1 MDPIT
6 QQTVTAAAGA
16 GGGDPLYV
24 DDVFSTY
31 LYDGTGSAQ
40 TITNGIDISGEGG
53 LVWIKNR
60 ESGTQDNVLND
71 TERGA
76 GQIIESNNTNAQF
89 LSTAR
94 FSAFNSNGFT
104 VGTDNATNQSGNG
117 IVSWTF
123 RKAPGFFDVVTYTGN
138 QTART
143 ISHSLGSVPGMIII
157 KRYSDTGYWRVYH
170 RSTGAGQ
177 ALELNSTSVAN
188 NETYWNSTSPTSS
201 VFSLSSETDIN
212 KTGETYVA
220 YIFAHDDAQ
229 FGTDGDESIIKCDN
243 YVGGGSASPTTV
255 NLGFEPQ
262 WVLIKNVDTAS
273 EWMLFDSM
281 RGITTDGLDN
291 YLSPNANVVEADGGL
306 DQINLTSTGFEAV
319 RNSQEINALYANYIY
334 IAIRRPHKPPEVG
347 TEVFKATNLVAGP
360 VSLGFVPDLNISKYT
375 AGVQSWFWLDRLRGG
390 SANLFSDSTAAEG
403 GGVGINFDET
413 TNSISGQ
420 GYGTLYANWAFKRA
434 PGFFD
439 VVAYTGDGTAGRTVP
454 HNLGVAPELIIVKN
468 RTYSS
473 GTNWIVWCNQLTRVT
488 EEPFMS
494 LNATN
499 GKLENNAYWNNG
511 AHTASV
517 FETGSNLSVNGSGDG
532 HIAYLFATLPGISKV
547 GSYTGTGSPINIDCG
562 FTNGARFVLIK
573 RTDAAG
579 GWYLW
584 DTTRGIVSGNDP
596 YLRFDVTG
604 AQTTSTDHVDPL
616 NAGFIVNANETD
628 LNASGGTYIFLA
640 IA

>member
-1 MDPIT
+1 MSNLT
-6 QQTVTAAAGA
+6 RAMMMGAAGA
-16 GGGDPLYV
+16 AGGATYV

-123 RKAPGFFDVVTYTGN
+123 RKAPGFFDVVTYTGDGVSGKS
-138 QTART
+138 
-143 ISHSLGSVPGMIII
+143 ISHSLESVPGFIII
-157 KRYSDTGYWRVYH
+157 KNQDETNSWNCWHRGVTSPNSSWWQNYLTLNTTNAAGSWTTGL
-170 RSTGAGQ
+170 TA
-177 ALELNSTSVAN
+177 EPTSTSFTVGTGGGVN
-188 NETYWNSTSPTSS
+188 NSGVN
-201 VFSLSSETDIN
+201 
-212 KTGETYVA
+212 YVA
-220 YIFAHDDAQ
+220 YIFAHDESS
-229 FGTDGDESIIKCDN
+229 FGTDGDESIIKCGTFEGN
-243 YVGGGSASPTTV
+243 VGTVV

-262 WVLIKNVDTAS
+262 WILVKRVDGARDWFIYDT
-273 EWMLFDSM
+273 M
-281 RGITTDGLDN
+281 RGLPGSDN
-291 YLSPNANVVEADGGL
+291 ANTLSLSPNLSAAENDARS
-306 DQINLTSTGFEAV
+306 IHITSTGFKV
-319 RNSQEINALYANYIY
+319 STSTGLNSDTHIY
-334 IAIRRPHKPPEVG
+334 MAIRRPNKPPEVA

-360 VSLGFVPDLNISKYT
+360 VSLGFVPDLNLSKYT

-390 SANLFSDSTAAEG
+390 SANLYSDSTAAEG

-439 VVAYTGDGTAGRTVP
+439 VVAYTGTGANQAVN
-454 HNLGVAPELIIVKN
+454 HNLGVTPEFLIIKD
-468 RTYSS
+468 R
-473 GTNWIVWCNQLTRVT
+473 
-488 EEPFMS
+488 
-494 LNATN
+494 
-499 GKLENNAYWNNG
+499 
-511 AHTASV
+511 
-517 FETGSNLSVNGSGDG
+517 NGSSTNDWICTHKDLTNTDPYIFLNSSAAEGPYG
-532 HIAYLFATLPGISKV
+532 LTWNTPSSTALNISAVNYINVASNNYIAYLFATLPDVSKV
-547 GSYTGTGSPINIDCG
+547 GSYTGTGSTLNVDCG
-562 FTNGARFVLIK
+562 FSAGARFVLIK
-573 RTDAAG
+573 RTDSTG
-579 GWYLW
+579 DWYVW
-584 DTTRGIVSGNDP
+584 DTARGIVSGNDP
-596 YLRFDVTG
+596 YLLLNSTAAEV
-604 AQTTSTDHVDPL
+604 TSTDYIDPY
-616 NAGFIVNANETD
+616 ASGFTVSTALAA

>member
-123 RKAPGFFDVVTYTGN
+123 RKAPGFFDVVTWTGN
-138 QTART
+138 GTAGRT
-143 ISHSLGSVPGMIII
+143 ISHSLGSVPGMIIV
-157 KRYSDTGYWRVYH
+157 KKTSGSDNWQVWH
-170 RSTGAGQ
+170 RSISTGNLSGND
-177 ALELNSTSVAN
+177 LLKLDGDNGKINRNSYIGTV
-188 NETYWNSTSPTSS
+188 NSSTFE
-201 VFSLSSETDIN
+201 VGTDSAVNIN
-212 KTGETYVA
+212 GSTYVA

-229 FGTDGDESIIKCDN
+229 FGTGGDESIIKCGTFEGN
-243 YVGGGSASPTTV
+243 VGTVV

-262 WVLIKNVDTAS
+262 WILVKRVDGARDWFIYDT
-273 EWMLFDSM
+273 M
-281 RGITTDGLDN
+281 RGLPGSDN
-291 YLSPNANVVEADGGL
+291 ANTLSLSPNLSAAENDARS
-306 DQINLTSTGFEAV
+306 IHITSTGFKV
-319 RNSQEINALYANYIY
+319 STSTGLNSDTHIY
-334 IAIRRPHKPPEVG
+334 IAIRRPHKPPEAG
-347 TEVFKATNLVAGP
+347 TDVFAIDTLNGTSP
-360 VSLGFVPDLNISKYT
+360 SPPGWTSGFVVDWKFQKTTTNTSDWETLERITGGKLYLNRTDAEVTPGSNDTLDYNNGWGSYT
-375 AGVQSWFWLDRLRGG
+375 AINPVNYSWMFR
-390 SANLFSDSTAAEG
+390 
-403 GGVGINFDET
+403 
-413 TNSISGQ
+413 
-420 GYGTLYANWAFKRA
+420 RA

-439 VVAYTGDGTAGRTVP
+439 MVAYTGTGSARTVD
-454 HNLGVAPELIIVKN
+454 HNLAVTPELMIVKRRN
-468 RTYSS
+468 DVSSWITYSKTLGNNKWLALNDNNS
-473 GTNWIVWCNQLTRVT
+473 ELVSTDMWNATDPTSTVFSLGGVGAGTNISSSQ
-488 EEPFMS
+488 
-494 LNATN
+494 
-499 GKLENNAYWNNG
+499 Y
-511 AHTASV
+511 
-517 FETGSNLSVNGSGDG
+517 
-532 HIAYLFATLPGISKV
+532 IAYLFATLPGISKV

-584 DTTRGIVSGNDP
+584 DTTQGIVSGNDP
-596 YLRFDVTG
+596 YLRLDITG